1 MHGELEKTRYKI
13 YIETSIVSYLVARQS
28 RDVIIAG
35 HQLATQVF
43 WDMLTGFEVYISDMV
58 LQEAS
63 KGDPEQAQL
72 RLQALSGFPVLEIDD
87 DARHIADKLM
97 AGKAVPK
104 NCPEDALHIAVAAV
118 NGIDIMVTWNF
129 KHINNPLTKAAMRQI
144 IENHGYAFPEICSP
158 DELTGDQT

>member
-1 MHGELEKTRYKI
+1 MHSELEKTRYRI

-43 WDMLTGFEVYISDMV
+43 WDMLTEFEVYLSDMV
-58 LQEAS
+58 LQEVS

-72 RLQALSGFPVLEIDD
+72 RLQALTGFPVLEIDD
-87 DARHIADKLM
+87 EARNIADQLI

-118 NGIDIMVTWNF
+118 NGMDIMVTWNF
-129 KHINNPLTKAAMRQI
+129 KHINNPLTKAKMRQI
-144 IENHGYAFPEICSP
+144 IENQGYAFPEICSP